1 MELVLVRHALP
12 VRVDTPRGAPAD
24 PVLSEEG
31 RAQAARVAEWLAVE
45 SFDRVITSP
54 MRRAAETAA
63 PFTARTGTHAIVE
76 PDVVEFDRDAEIYI
90 PLEELKR
97 MDYARWRELVV
108 SGNYAGLDPAAFR
121 DKVVAAMERIIVGA
135 RGGRA
140 VVFTHG
146 GVINV
151 WAAHVLGIQTP
162 LFFAPRYTS
171 IHRFLCA
178 STGQRSL
185 VSLNEAAHLR

>member
-31 RAQAARVAEWLAVE
+31 HSQAARVAEWLAAE
-45 SFDRVITSP
+45 AFDRVITSP

-63 PFTARTGTHAIVE
+63 PFALRTGVEAIIE
-76 PDVVEFDRDAEIYI
+76 PDVVEFDRDSEVYI

-108 SGNYAGLDPAAFR
+108 SGKYAGLDPAAFR
-121 DKVVAAMERIIVGA
+121 DKVVAGMERIIAGT
-135 RGGRA
+135 RGGRV

-162 LFFAPRYTS
+162 LFFAPHYTS

-185 VSLNEAAHLR
+185 LSLNETAHLR